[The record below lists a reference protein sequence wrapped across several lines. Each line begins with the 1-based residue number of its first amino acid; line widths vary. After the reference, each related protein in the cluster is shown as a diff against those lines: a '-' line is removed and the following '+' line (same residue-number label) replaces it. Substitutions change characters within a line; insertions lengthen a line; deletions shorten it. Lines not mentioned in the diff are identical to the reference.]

1 MNLSAVFDVPSLL
14 PQEVVWGLVPRAIGL
29 LYFIAFASLGVQ
41 ALALVGNDSPSP
53 ARAKLESYRGVYRAW
68 TRFRLYPTLL
78 WLNDSDAML
87 RGLMLCGLLCGAAAV
102 VGGPWTP
109 LLFVVAYACYLSL
122 DSGGLSFP
130 WDQLLLEAG
139 ILGALLPAPLLLPQ
153 VAAAS
158 LPLPLTAF
166 AVHFLIAR
174 LMLGFAKVKFIGAKK
189 SDALYLKTFYVW
201 MPMPNPLGLLAF
213 RLPKTF
219 HRLSLTFMF
228 VAEVICPILILFPGW
243 PRVVGAV
250 GLVALMVGIHAT
262 GNWGFFN
269 VGYVLLCVSL
279 LDTST
284 SLAAF
289 DFATSTTS
297 LGVIA
302 HQLAVLGLVSLGALW
317 LLALNSWVS
326 RSWTF
331 WPLIAKLSD
340 RSSML
345 RLVFAI
351 FRQISVLRVAN
362 AYGVFPA
369 QISPAVRLTPIFEG
383 SDDGKTW
390 KRYRYRFMPSAADHA
405 PPLIAPHHPRFDQSI
420 AYITGGFSDESLITS
435 LTGAGTP
442 TTAYQRDGLPTAML
456 HLLLS
461 DAEKARRFFAQVPTF
476 EDDTPKFAR
485 IRTIA
490 LTAAPPEDAAPWRER
505 SVGILLEALSR
516 QDVEGGLSPTHPENI
531 HPDFVFWKERALPLQ
546 AMVKAARTLS
556 LREALVAESDLS
568 AADVE
573 RFFSVAIPWWNQ
585 ALLEHDREHRP
596 VGDADNVAFAVNFQN
611 AGAYAERFSIEE
623 RIAHERLLDRAAWLL
638 RDRLL
643 PHLWRGQ
650 APVVERQPAFRTHMV
665 LQALV
670 LRGEDALVA
679 ALADPASVVSAF
691 RTPSDAAEKEAFFL
705 RHIALLTL
713 IRRRH
718 VLYTVRVFRWNA
730 IGGGF
735 LTGDR
740 LPSVLEYYPMLAAI
754 VPPGEDWRPTF
765 VPDADGYPQ
774 VAEHFAASSGADAV
788 A

>member
-1 MNLSAVFDVPSLL
+1 MGMNVSAVFDVSPVLS
-14 PQEVVWGLVPRAIGL
+14 PEIVWGLVPRAIGL
-29 LYFIAFASLGVQ
+29 LFFMAFASLGLQ
-41 ALALVGNDSPSP
+41 ALSLVGKDSPSP
-53 ARAKLESYRGVYRAW
+53 AREKLESYRANYSAW
-68 TRFRLYPTLL
+68 TRLRLYPTLL

-87 RGLMLCGLLCGAAAV
+87 RGLLLCGLLCGAAAI

-109 LLFVVAYACYLSL
+109 LLFLVAYACYLSL

-139 ILGALLPAPLLLPQ
+139 ILGALLPAPLLLPS
-153 VAAAS
+153 VEAS
-158 LPLPLTAF
+158 ALPLPLTAF
-166 AVHFLIAR
+166 ALHFLVAR

-189 SDALYLKTFYVW
+189 SDALYLKAFYVW
-201 MPMPNPLGLLAF
+201 MPMPNPLGLQAF
-213 RLPKTF
+213 RLPRVF
-219 HRLSLTFMF
+219 HRASLHFMF
-228 VAEVICPILILFPGW
+228 FAEVACPLLILFPGW
-243 PRVVGAV
+243 PRLIGGA

-289 DFATSTTS
+289 DFAASTAS
-297 LGVIA
+297 PGVIA
-302 HQLAVLGLVSLGALW
+302 QQLAVVTLLALGGLW

-340 RSSML
+340 RSPLL
-345 RLVFAI
+345 RFVFAV
-351 FRQISVLRVAN
+351 FRQLSVLRFAN

-383 SDDGKTW
+383 SDDGEEW
-390 KRYRYRFMPSAADHA
+390 KRYRYRYMPSAADQA
-405 PPLIAPHHPRFDQSI
+405 PPVVAPHHPRFDQSI

-456 HLLLS
+456 HVLLS
-461 DAEKARRFFAQVPTF
+461 DAQTTRKFFAHVPKF
-476 EDDTPKFAR
+476 DEDTPKFAR

-490 LTAAPPEDAAPWRER
+490 LTAAPKGDATPWRER
-505 SVGILLEALSR
+505 SVGVLIEQRERDDVNRGLL
-516 QDVEGGLSPTHPENI
+516 PTHPENI
-531 HPDFVFWKERALPLQ
+531 HPDFVFWKARAKPLR
-546 AMVKAARTLS
+546 AMVEAAKEQA
-556 LREALVAESDLS
+556 LREALVAQSDLS
-568 AADVE
+568 PDDVE
-573 RFFSVAIPWWNQ
+573 RFFSAAVPWLKQ
-585 ALLEHDREHRP
+585 ALSEHDAAHQEA
-596 VGDADNVAFAVNFQN
+596 GENDNTAFAINFENGRKYEQQ
-611 AGAYAERFSIEE
+611 FSDAE
-623 RIAHERLLDRAAWLL
+623 RIAHERVLDRAAWLL

-643 PHLWRGQ
+643 PHLWRGK
-650 APVVERQPAFRTHMV
+650 APVVERQPAFRMHMV
-665 LQALV
+665 LQSLI
-670 LRGEDALVA
+670 LRGEDALKA
-679 ALADPASVVSAF
+679 ALEDPASVVSAF
-691 RTPSDAAEKEAFFL
+691 RCPTDAAEKEAFLL
-705 RHIALLTL
+705 RHVALLTL

-740 LPSVLEYYPMLAAI
+740 LPSVLEYYPVLAPI
-754 VPPGEDWRPTF
+754 VPPEEDWRPQF
-765 VPDADGYPQ
+765 EADADGYPQ
-774 VAEHFAASSGADAV
+774 VAEHFAAAPA
-788 A
+788 